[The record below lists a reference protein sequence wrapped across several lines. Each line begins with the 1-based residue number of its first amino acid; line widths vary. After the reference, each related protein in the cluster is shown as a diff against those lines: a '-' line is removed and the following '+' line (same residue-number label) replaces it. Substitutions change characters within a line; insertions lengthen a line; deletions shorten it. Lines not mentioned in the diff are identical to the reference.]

1 MKLALDEIKQLILS
15 YEDFHKNK
23 TVFFDSIGRRITF
36 AGRNK
41 QPVER
46 FCQKIVINNETS
58 CWEWIGAKSIIGYG
72 QFAPTSRRKGGVLTS
87 PHRFIWTY
95 LNGEIPTEQEV
106 DHICRNRSC
115 TNPEHLRLV
124 SHEENQSFLK
134 KEVCKYGHL
143 LNGENLHINSQ
154 GKRVCK
160 KCRSINTNRSL
171 SKRMENDP
179 EFKRKR
185 LDYLKNR
192 AALKRR
198 TKT

>member
-46 FCQKIVINNETS
+46 FCQKIVIENETG

-72 QFAPTSRRKGGVLTS
+72 QFAPTSRRRGGLLTS
-87 PHRFIWTY
+87 PHRFIWAY

-134 KEVCKYGHL
+134 KEFCKHGHPL
-143 LNGENLHINSQ
+143 SGENLHINSK

-192 AALKRR
+192 ATLKRR